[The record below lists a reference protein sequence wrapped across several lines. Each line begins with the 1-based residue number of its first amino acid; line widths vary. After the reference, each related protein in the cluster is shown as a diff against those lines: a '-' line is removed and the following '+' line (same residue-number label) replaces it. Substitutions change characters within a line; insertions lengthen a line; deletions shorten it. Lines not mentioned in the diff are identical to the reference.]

1 MNQKEQNMTRKNFSS
16 QDAPVVY
23 LQPWLGGGGRGG
35 LTRDHR
41 ETNNPDASLMVRKG
55 WTRTQDVWITS
66 PIRWPLGHTP
76 SKKEYTY
83 NIDLE

>member
-1 MNQKEQNMTRKNFSS
+1 MRQFFIYKHG
-16 QDAPVVY
+16 
-23 LQPWLGGGGRGG
+23 LGG

-41 ETNNPDASLMVRKG
+41 ETNNPDALMVRKG

-76 SKKEYTY
+76 Y

>member
-1 MNQKEQNMTRKNFSS
+1 MRQLFIYKHG
-16 QDAPVVY
+16 
-23 LQPWLGGGGRGG
+23 WGG

-41 ETNNPDASLMVRKG
+41 ERNHPDASLMVRKG
-55 WTRTQDVWITS
+55 WNRTQDVWITS